1 MDFSDVF
8 CLFGVGSR
16 ALSTGKG
23 LESVAAQV
31 SEFDENSSSFG
42 ETCRVLLKCC
52 WKSIF
57 AKTLAIFCFSFR
69 YPTGS
74 NGFE

>member
-1 MDFSDVF
+1 MI
-8 CLFGVGSR
+8 FGVFGVKSR

-23 LESVAAQV
+23 LESVAALV
-31 SEFDENSSSFG
+31 SDFDENSSSFG
-42 ETCRVLLKCC
+42 DTCRVLLEVDFRK
-52 WKSIF
+52 
-57 AKTLAIFCFSFR
+57 KTLAKCCFSFR